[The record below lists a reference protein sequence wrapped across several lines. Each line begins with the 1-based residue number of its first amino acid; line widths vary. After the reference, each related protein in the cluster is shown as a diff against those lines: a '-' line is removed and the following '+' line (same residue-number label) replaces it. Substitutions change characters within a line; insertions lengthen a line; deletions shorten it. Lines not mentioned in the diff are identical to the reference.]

1 MLLGLAHGIG
11 HGGAVT
17 DVAGQGQHLVAQ
29 VCQALG
35 QGRLVQ
41 VDSHHLGA
49 FGDKTTHD
57 GLAHALGG
65 TGHEGH
71 FIE

>member
-17 DVAGQGQHLVAQ
+17 DVAGQGQYLVTQ
-29 VCQALG
+29 VRQALG
-35 QGRLVQ
+35 QGSLIQ

-49 FGDKTTHD
+49 FGDKTTDD
-57 GLAHALGG
+57 GLAHALPGA
-65 TGHEGH
+65 GHKGD